1 MRYSQATIFLIIMFL
16 MCIGCGWADMELN
29 FLPHGVFVAG
39 LGVKQQSVDPVTSTT
54 AQIRA
59 GIFDHIEIQADS
71 ILKDKIIV
79 TKAKLLTEQ
88 GKLPQIVVGISNQRR
103 YQLLFSKSLNLP
115 KIHILQFCCG
125 ISNLANRQAN
135 NQPILRKNMDEIT
148 ISIGGQKLAQPVWAD
163 GDLLLRW
170 YTNITN
176 NGFSF
181 ATFTTRLIMKTGLWL
196 DLQVTKRIKTTDV
209 RGQISWSNQQILAE
223 IESVKRLVKNVIRV
237 KRQKNN

>member
-1 MRYSQATIFLIIMFL
+1 
-16 MCIGCGWADMELN
+16 
-29 FLPHGVFVAG
+29 
-39 LGVKQQSVDPVTSTT
+39 
-54 AQIRA
+54 
-59 GIFDHIEIQADS
+59 
-71 ILKDKIIV
+71 
-79 TKAKLLTEQ
+79 
-88 GKLPQIVVGISNQRR
+88 VVGISNQRR

-148 ISIGGQKLAQPVWAD
+148 ISIGGQKLTQPVWAD

-176 NGFSF
+176 DGFFF
-181 ATFTTRLIMKTGLWL
+181 ATLTTRLIMKTGLWL
-196 DLQVTKRIKTTDV
+196 DLQVTKRIKNTDV